1 MKNAVIICE
10 FNPLHI
16 GHKRL
21 LDSARTAGA
30 ENVIC
35 VMSGNAVQRGELA
48 CLDKYTRARHA
59 VLAGADAVVE
69 LPAEYT
75 LSAARQFA
83 LGGVKIANLVKDATL
98 VFGSESGDIEKLERL
113 AFLLSSPE
121 VNEKIKSALS
131 EGIGYPAAVAKASG
145 ESLIENSPNNTL
157 GIEYIRAIN
166 DTGRKISAYTIKR
179 DNSPCD
185 SAPCG
190 YPTSS
195 SLRAALS
202 NGESVNALM
211 MPPFVLGDFEKH
223 VPCDDQYYA
232 VLRYS
237 LLSENRKNVYD
248 DTEGLMNRLVD
259 CARKADNFRDFCSL
273 AAAKRYTRARVKRLA
288 LNAVIGN
295 TNTHTELTEK
305 PVGFVNVLAM
315 RKGKEN
321 LLSDIAVPAAVSG
334 RSRAPFAEVF
344 ELTRRI
350 DALFSSVRYSYK
362 ELSVFVDAD

>member
-1 MKNAVIICE
+1 
-10 FNPLHI
+10 
-16 GHKRL
+16 
-21 LDSARTAGA
+21 
-30 ENVIC
+30 
-35 VMSGNAVQRGELA
+35 
-48 CLDKYTRARHA
+48 
-59 VLAGADAVVE
+59 
-69 LPAEYT
+69 
-75 LSAARQFA
+75 
-83 LGGVKIANLVKDATL
+83 
-98 VFGSESGDIEKLERL
+98 
-113 AFLLSSPE
+113 
-121 VNEKIKSALS
+121 
-131 EGIGYPAAVAKASG
+131 
-145 ESLIENSPNNTL
+145 
-157 GIEYIRAIN
+157 
-166 DTGRKISAYTIKR
+166 
-179 DNSPCD
+179 
-185 SAPCG
+185 
-190 YPTSS
+190 
-195 SLRAALS
+195 
-202 NGESVNALM
+202 M

-362 ELSVFVDAD
+362 ELSVFVDTD